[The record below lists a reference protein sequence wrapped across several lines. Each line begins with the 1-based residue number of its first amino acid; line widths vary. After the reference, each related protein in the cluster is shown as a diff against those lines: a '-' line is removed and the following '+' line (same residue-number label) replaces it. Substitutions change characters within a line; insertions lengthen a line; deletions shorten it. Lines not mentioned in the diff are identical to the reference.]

1 MDERQA
7 SGPARL
13 GRRLAGLLIR
23 RRLAVIAVWT
33 LLFAALL
40 PAAAA
45 LQDHLSPVSRI
56 EGAPST
62 EVEAILAADF
72 VVDLSRSAWLIVTG
86 LPDLSRPPGRKILR
100 RITADLEA
108 LPEIAAARSALDL
121 PLPFLVGTQ
130 GTGAV
135 FLVSLDRAAAAR
147 QIEDALRAQAEIL
160 RAELA
165 APHPEVR
172 LYWTG
177 NFFFERDVLR
187 LSAADV
193 QEGELRALPLTLL
206 LLLWAFGALV
216 AALCPIVLG
225 VLTIVLALGLAGL
238 ATLLLAGAWAP
249 SVLLQSVATLMGL
262 ALGIDYALLTTSRF
276 REALAAGLT
285 AEAAALESC
294 RRAGPTVLLSG
305 SSVAVGFAALFVVPI
320 GELRSVAVGGL
331 LASAFAVLTA
341 TTLLPAILVLL
352 GRNIDRGRL
361 GFLPKRGAAPD
372 RWLRWGRL
380 VCRRPWLFLL
390 GIGLPLLLLAMPV
403 KDLRIALPSDGW
415 LPPEVES
422 VQGIA
427 ALERIGRGSLL
438 KALWLLYEPAEGRS
452 LRDPA
457 VGPAIQRLYRDLRG
471 RPEIAEVIALPRW
484 IPETVPLETALDRL
498 PVELRQ
504 TFVGASEQVTAFQVL
519 PAEDLSTEGLLALV
533 GELRALD
540 LAAATGGLGG
550 RLLVGGTPA
559 ATLDYQTVIIDWLPA
574 LIGLVLA
581 GSFLTLL
588 IAFRAVLIPLKAV
601 ILNLLSL
608 AATFGLLT
616 LVFIDGYGLS
626 WLGLAAP
633 VDGVFPAIP
642 VIVFCTVFGI
652 SMDYEV
658 FLVARI
664 DECREGAASEAE
676 AIAQGLAHTGAV
688 ITNAAGVMVVV
699 FSAFAFGGFLP
710 VKMLG
715 FALAA
720 AVLIDAT
727 LVRVALG
734 PALMSIAGRWNW
746 WPGRQTR

>member
-1 MDERQA
+1 MSPRP
-7 SGPARL
+7 SL
-13 GRRLAGLLIR
+13 GLRFAGILVHRRLT
-23 RRLAVIAVWT
+23 VIAVWT

-40 PAAAA
+40 PAAVA
-45 LQDHLSPVSRI
+45 LQDRLSPVSRI
-56 EGAPST
+56 EVSQST
-62 EVEAILAADF
+62 EVEAILSADF
-72 VVDLSRSAWLIVTG
+72 GAQPSRSAWLVVTG
-86 LPDLSRPPGRKILR
+86 LPDVAGPAGREVLR
-100 RITADLEA
+100 AIAAALEA
-108 LPEIAAARSALDL
+108 TPEIASAHSILDM
-121 PLPFLVGTQ
+121 PLPFLVGAR
-130 GTGAV
+130 GRGAV
-135 FLVSLDRAAAAR
+135 FVVGLDREAAAR
-147 QIEDALRAQAEIL
+147 QIEDALRARTEIL
-160 RAELA
+160 RAELV

-177 NFFFERDVLR
+177 NFFFKRDVVR
-187 LSAADV
+187 VSAADV
-193 QEGELRALPLTLL
+193 QKGELRALPLTLL

-225 VLTIVLALGLAGL
+225 VLTVVLTLGLAGL
-238 ATLLLAGAWAP
+238 ATLLLAGAWTP

-262 ALGIDYALLTTSRF
+262 ALGIDYALLTISRF
-276 REALAAGLT
+276 REALADGLA

-294 RRAGPTVLLSG
+294 RRAGPTILLSG

-320 GELRSVAVGGL
+320 GELRSVAAGGL

-361 GFLPKRGAAPD
+361 GFLAKRGAAPD

-380 VCRRPWLFLL
+380 VCRRPWLFLFGL
-390 GIGLPLLLLAMPV
+390 GLPLLLLAKPAE
-403 KDLRIALPSDGW
+403 DLRIAFPSDGW
-415 LPPEVES
+415 MPPEVES

-427 ALERIGRGSLL
+427 ALKRIGRGSLL
-438 KALWLLYEPAEGRS
+438 KGLWLLYEPAEGRS

-457 VGPAIQRLYRDLRG
+457 
-471 RPEIAEVIALPRW
+471 AE
-484 IPETVPLETALDRL
+484 
-498 PVELRQ
+498 
-504 TFVGASEQVTAFQVL
+504 G
-519 PAEDLSTEGLLALV
+519 LSTDSLLALV

-540 LAAATGGLGG
+540 LVVATGGLGG
-550 RLLVGGTPA
+550 RLLVGGVPA
-559 ATLDYQTVIIDWLPA
+559 ATLDYQEVITDWLPT
-574 LIGLVLA
+574 LIGLVLS
-581 GSFLTLL
+581 GSFITLL

-601 ILNLLSL
+601 ALNLLSI

-633 VDGVFPAIP
+633 IDGVFPAIP

-664 DECREGAASEAE
+664 AECRKNATSEDE

-699 FSAFAFGGFLP
+699 FGSFAFGDFLP

-734 PALMSIAGRWNW
+734 PALMRIAGRWNW
-746 WPGRQTR
+746 WPGRHTH